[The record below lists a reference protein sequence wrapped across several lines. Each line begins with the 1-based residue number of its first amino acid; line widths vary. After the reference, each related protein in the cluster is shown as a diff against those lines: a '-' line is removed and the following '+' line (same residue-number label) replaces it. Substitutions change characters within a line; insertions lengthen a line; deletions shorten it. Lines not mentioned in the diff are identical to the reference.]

1 MRRHITVAV
10 VSVAAVASGLSGP
23 MTAAPAAADIAHTK
37 VVSDNPVDNTPH
49 VKDGTVRAY
58 AVVGSMVV
66 VGGTFTKVQQAGT
79 RKVFDRT
86 GIFAYNKSTGAVST
100 AFAPKLLKSSKDI
113 NGNFLPGEVY
123 ALQPG
128 DNGTVYAAGYYTTVN
143 GATVRSLSRLKLADG
158 TNDTGFKGQL
168 GSNAGVRA
176 LIRRG
181 GHLYA
186 GGTFT
191 SIGGASRT
199 MLARLNAVT
208 GVADPNFNFTLA
220 GPLNGGSVKVESIAV
235 NPQNTKV
242 VFDGNFSTVDG
253 ADRVQVAMVNVTD
266 TSAALSG
273 WATSRYGNVCN
284 TSAFETY
291 VRDVDFDPTGNYF
304 VLVTTGGPFGTSTL
318 CDSAARW
325 DATKT
330 TAGQQPVWVNY
341 TGGDTLLSVCV
352 TGVAVYVGGHQRWL
366 DNAYGRDNPGPGAVE
381 RPGIGALDP
390 ETGKALP
397 WNPTRT
403 RGHGAEVL
411 MASTDGGLF
420 VGSDTDELGHE
431 WHQRVG
437 FFPAP

>member
-1 MRRHITVAV
+1 MRRRIAVAV
-10 VSVAAVASGLSGP
+10 AVTALASGLSAP
-23 MTAAPAAADIAHTK
+23 LTASGAAADIAQSS
-37 VVSDNPVDNTPH
+37 VVSTNPVDNTPH

-58 AVVGSMVV
+58 AVVGSKVV
-66 VGGTFTKVQQAGT
+66 VGGTFTQVQQAGT
-79 RKVFDRT
+79 QKVFDRT
-86 GIFAYNKSTGAVST
+86 GIFAYDKATGVIDT
-100 AFAPKLLKSSKDI
+100 AFAPKLLKSTKDTA
-113 NGNFLPGEVY
+113 GNFLPGEVY

-143 GATVRSLSRLKLADG
+143 GATARSLTRLKLADG
-158 TNDTGFKGQL
+158 TNVTTFKGQL

-181 GHLYA
+181 THLYA

-191 SIGGASRT
+191 SIGGAART
-199 MLARLNAVT
+199 MLARLNAST
-208 GVADPNFNFTLA
+208 GAPDPNFNFTLA
-220 GPLNGGSVKVESIAV
+220 GPLNGGTLRVESIAV
-235 NPQNTKV
+235 NPQDSKV

-253 ADRVQVAMVNVTD
+253 ADRVQVAMINVTD

-273 WATSRYGNVCN
+273 WATSRYGPVCN
-284 TSAFETY
+284 NVAFESY
-291 VRDVDFDPTGNYF
+291 VRDIDFDPTGAYF
-304 VLVTTGGPFGTSTL
+304 VLVTTGGPFGTTTL

-366 DNAYGRDNPGPGAVE
+366 DNPFGHDNPGPGAVD
-381 RPGIGALDP
+381 RPGIGAIDP
-390 ETGKALP
+390 TTGKALS

-411 MASTDGGLF
+411 MATTDGGLF

-431 WHQRVG
+431 FHQKVG
-437 FFPAP
+437 YFPAG

>member
-1 MRRHITVAV
+1 MRRRIT
-10 VSVAAVASGLSGP
+10 VAAVAVTAFAGALSWP
-23 MTAAPAAADIAHTK
+23 LAASPAAADIAQTQ
-37 VVSDNPVDNTPH
+37 VVSANPVDTTPH
-49 VKDGTVRAY
+49 VKDGVVRAY
-58 AVVGSMVV
+58 AVVGSTVV
-66 VGGTFTKVQQAGT
+66 VGGTFTRVQQAGT
-79 RKVFDRT
+79 QKFFDRT
-86 GIFAYNKSTGAVST
+86 GIFAYNKATGAIST
-100 AFAPKLLKSSKDI
+100 AFAPKLLKSTKDTA
-113 NGNFLPGEVY
+113 GNFLPGEVY

-143 GATVRSLSRLKLADG
+143 GATVRSLARLKLTDG
-158 TNDTGFKGQL
+158 TNDTTFKGQL

-181 GHLYA
+181 THLYA

-191 SIGGASRT
+191 SIGGAARG
-199 MLARLNAVT
+199 MLARLNAT
-208 GVADPNFNFTLA
+208 SGAADPNFNFTLA
-220 GPLNGGSVKVESIAV
+220 GPLNGGTLKVESIAV
-235 NPQNTKV
+235 NPQDTKV
-242 VFDGNFSTVDG
+242 VFDGNFSTVNV
-253 ADRVQVAMVNVTD
+253 ADRVQVAMVNVTS
-266 TSAALSG
+266 TSSALAD

-291 VRDVDFDPTGNYF
+291 VRDIDFSPDGSYF
-304 VLVTTGGPFGTSTL
+304 VLVTTGGPFGPTTL

-330 TAGQQPVWVNY
+330 TSDQQPVWVNY
-341 TGGDTLLSVCV
+341 TGGDTLLSVSC

-366 DNAYGRDNPGPGAVE
+366 DNTLGHDNAGPGAVD
-381 RPGIGALDP
+381 RPGIGAIDP
-390 ETGKALP
+390 ASGKALS

-411 MASTDGGLF
+411 MATTDGGLF
-420 VGSDTDELGHE
+420 VGSDTDELANE